1 MAKTKTGLFE
11 KVLKKELGLDCVTEF
26 RFHPV
31 RRWRADYAILSHK
44 ILIEVEGAVWVQ
56 GRHTRGSG
64 FVKDLQKYNT
74 ATAMGYS
81 VLRVQPKDL
90 MSTELIDL
98 LKQTISNKTKI

>member
-1 MAKTKTGLFE
+1 MAKKTGVFE
-11 KVLKKELGLDCVTEF
+11 KVIKKELGLDCVAEF

-64 FVKDLQKYNT
+64 FVKDMEKYNT
-74 ATAMGYS
+74 ATSLGYS
-81 VLRVQPKDL
+81 ILRTTPSK
-90 MSTELIDL
+90 L
-98 LKQTISNKTKI
+98 LSSETLDFIKETIKNK